1 MLAMLCANPAAM
13 NVVASKT
20 TPSSLSMIVRPAR
33 SQGSPERWPGCIAR
47 TTHGTGDRAW
57 RRPRPP
63 PTPQT
68 RSPPAPPAAAV
79 DHSHDDSAPA
89 SLPRR
94 IWQNPPAPPELQL
107 RGGSPDRRADQKA
120 VWTELLPHLPW
131 RRTDS
136 PGVEAGHRSPPSLP
150 AKRERAFCQTLLE
163 GGAVDDVAAAGLDV
177 AVVGVLDDRDP
188 LGAAVAEAVAAE
200 GAGDALVFAQPGQ
213 VLADAGEVD
222 QQCAVAE
229 AGGSLDRVE
238 EDRRGVVAVF
248 PERPGRRLPV
258 GLLVGGEDLLGCLAG
273 ALVGSAR
280 APRPGTWRPPP
291 PGRGQL
297 WAVRWKPGL

>member
-120 VWTELLPHLPW
+120 VWTGLLPHLPW

-150 AKRERAFCQTLLE
+150 AKRERASCQTLLE

-188 LGAAVAEAVAAE
+188 LEPQSPKPSQPRVPVIPWYSRSPDRYSRTPARSISSVPSPRREAAWIASRRIAA
-200 GAGDALVFAQPGQ
+200 A
-213 VLADAGEVD
+213 
-222 QQCAVAE
+222 
-229 AGGSLDRVE
+229 S
-238 EDRRGVVAVF
+238 
-248 PERPGRRLPV
+248 
-258 GLLVGGEDLLGCLAG
+258 
-273 ALVGSAR
+273 
-280 APRPGTWRPPP
+280 
-291 PGRGQL
+291 
-297 WAVRWKPGL
+297 